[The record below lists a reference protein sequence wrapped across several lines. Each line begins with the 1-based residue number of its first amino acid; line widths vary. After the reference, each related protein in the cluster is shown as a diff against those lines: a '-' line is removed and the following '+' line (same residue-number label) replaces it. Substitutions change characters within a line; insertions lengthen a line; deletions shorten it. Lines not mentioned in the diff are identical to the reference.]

1 MEKTLP
7 MSETLLQHD
16 NRTLHLEKKVWG
28 NSHVKETNITD
39 SSPGWT
45 KDENCKYWP
54 GRTLDATASE
64 AFCQFVRCKCKNKN
78 GVYSSLSCRSC
89 KRIMQKCTELCEC
102 RRQCK

>member
-16 NRTLHLEKKVWG
+16 NRTLHLGKKVWG

-45 KDENCKYWP
+45 KDENCKY
-54 GRTLDATASE
+54 
-64 AFCQFVRCKCKNKN
+64 
-78 GVYSSLSCRSC
+78 
-89 KRIMQKCTELCEC
+89 
-102 RRQCK
+102 